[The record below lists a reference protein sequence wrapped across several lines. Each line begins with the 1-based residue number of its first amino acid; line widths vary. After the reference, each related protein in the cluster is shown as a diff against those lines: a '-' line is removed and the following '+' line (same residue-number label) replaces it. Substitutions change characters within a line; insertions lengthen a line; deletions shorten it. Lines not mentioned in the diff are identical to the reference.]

1 MGLGRWKLLR
11 ALGAVAADPAA
22 AADLGLPSAGTTG
35 HDEVFTV
42 NCPPYA
48 SLYAGDD
55 QGRLAAFWATAGL
68 DPPAEPDH
76 LAVLLD
82 GYARLGEAGKDDAR
96 RVLFGEFVWP
106 WLPAYL
112 GAVSDLPPGPLT
124 GWAELTLDALRDER
138 EQDRDL
144 DVGPGGALPRA
155 LREAPPPVRLG
166 EPGGPGGELPE
177 GLLTPLR
184 SGMILTRRA
193 VTAGAEQVG
202 AGQRIGNR
210 RRALGVMLAAEPE
223 RAARWLA
230 GEADRWARR
239 HASGQLEPG
248 RDGAGRDGAGR
259 DRAGRDRAGRDES
272 AGSDPVQLW
281 WAERAAGTARL
292 LRSTGAL
299 RGADEPLGGRE
310 PGGAHGARD
319 AQEGA
324 RDAQEGARD
333 AQEGARGGQEREWV
347 SAAD

>member
-22 AADLGLPSAGTTG
+22 AADLGLPPAGTTG
-35 HDEVFTV
+35 RDEVFTV

-55 QGRLAAFWATAGL
+55 QGRLAAFWAAAGL
-68 DPPAEPDH
+68 DPAAEPDH

-82 GYARLGEAGKDDAR
+82 RYAGLGEAGEDGAR

-112 GAVSDLPPGPLT
+112 GAVSDLPAGPLT
-124 GWAELTLDALRDER
+124 RWAELTLDALRDER
-138 EQDRDL
+138 EQDRDWGL
-144 DVGPGGALPRA
+144 EPGGSLPWALCD
-155 LREAPPPVRLG
+155 APPPVGLGGLG
-166 EPGGPGGELPE
+166 ELVE

-193 VTAGAEQVG
+193 VAAGAEQVG

-210 RRALGVMLAAEPE
+210 RRALDAMLAAEPE

-239 HASGQLEPG
+239 HASGQLGPSQDETSPDG
-248 RDGAGRDGAGR
+248 ASRDG
-259 DRAGRDRAGRDES
+259 S

-292 LRSTGAL
+292 LSGIDAL
-299 RGADEPLGGRE
+299 RGAGE
-310 PGGAHGARD
+310 ARD
-319 AQEGA
+319 PGETHGTRGQEGV
-324 RDAQEGARD
+324 
-333 AQEGARGGQEREWV
+333 RGGQETESV
-347 SAAD
+347 SVAD

>member
-1 MGLGRWKLLR
+1 MGLGRWELLR

-82 GYARLGEAGKDDAR
+82 GYAGLGEAGKDDAR
-96 RVLFGEFVWP
+96 RVLFGEFMWP

-124 GWAELTLDALRDER
+124 GWAELTLDALRAER

-144 DVGPGGALPRA
+144 DLGPGGPLPWA
-155 LREAPPPVRLG
+155 LREAPPPA
-166 EPGGPGGELPE
+166 GPDGLVA

-193 VTAGAEQVG
+193 VAAGAEQVG
-202 AGQRIGNR
+202 AGPRIGNR
-210 RRALGVMLAAEPE
+210 RRALGAMLAAEPE

-239 HASGQLEPG
+239 HASGQLG
-248 RDGAGRDGAGR
+248 TSQGGTSQGGTSQGGTSQGGASQGGASQGG
-259 DRAGRDRAGRDES
+259 ASQGGTSQGGS
-272 AGSDPVQLW
+272 AGSDPVQRW

-292 LRSTGAL
+292 LRGIDAL
-299 RGADEPLGGRE
+299 RRADEPRGARKS
-310 PGGAHGARD
+310 GGAHGARK
-319 AQEGA
+319 AQEGV
-324 RDAQEGARD
+324 RDGRET
-333 AQEGARGGQEREWV
+333 EWV

>member
-1 MGLGRWKLLR
+1 MGLGRWELLR

-82 GYARLGEAGKDDAR
+82 GYAGLGEAGKNDAR
-96 RVLFGEFVWP
+96 RVLFGEFMWP

-124 GWAELTLDALRDER
+124 GWAELTLDALRAER

-144 DVGPGGALPRA
+144 DLGPGGPLPWA
-155 LREAPPPVRLG
+155 LREAPPPA
-166 EPGGPGGELPE
+166 GPDGLVA

-193 VTAGAEQVG
+193 VAAGAEQVG
-202 AGQRIGNR
+202 AGPRIGNR
-210 RRALGVMLAAEPE
+210 RRALGAMLAAEPE

-230 GEADRWARR
+230 DEADRWARR
-239 HASGQLEPG
+239 HASGQLG
-248 RDGAGRDGAGR
+248 TSQGG
-259 DRAGRDRAGRDES
+259 S
-272 AGSDPVQLW
+272 AGPDPVQLW

-292 LRSTGAL
+292 LRGIDAL
-299 RGADEPLGGRE
+299 RRADEPRGARKS
-310 PGGAHGARD
+310 GGAHGARK
-319 AQEGA
+319 AQEGV
-324 RDAQEGARD
+324 RDGRET
-333 AQEGARGGQEREWV
+333 EWV

>member
-1 MGLGRWKLLR
+1 MIFAGDGVMPVTGGGDVVGLGRWKLLR

-22 AADLGLPSAGTTG
+22 AADLGRAVAGTTG

-48 SLYAGDD
+48 SLYAGND
-55 QGRLAAFWATAGL
+55 QGRLAAFWAAADL
-68 DPPAEPDH
+68 DRPAEPDH

-82 GYARLGEAGKDDAR
+82 GYAGLGEAGEDGAR

-138 EQDRDL
+138 EQYL
-144 DVGPGGALPRA
+144 DPAAPLPRA

-166 EPGGPGGELPE
+166 EPGGPDGGLGELIE

-193 VTAGAEQVG
+193 VAAGAEQVG

-210 RRALGVMLAAEPE
+210 RRALGAMLAAEPE

-230 GEADRWARR
+230 GEADHWARR
-239 HASGQLEPG
+239 HGASRPEASHCGPEEP
-248 RDGAGRDGAGR
+248 
-259 DRAGRDRAGRDES
+259 
-272 AGSDPVQLW
+272 DPVQRW

-292 LRSTGAL
+292 LRGAVIGESQRGDDSSGTGSHSQVPEL
-299 RGADEPLGGRE
+299 SNFP
-310 PGGAHGARD
+310 P
-319 AQEGA
+319 
-324 RDAQEGARD
+324 
-333 AQEGARGGQEREWV
+333 
-347 SAAD
+347 

>member
-1 MGLGRWKLLR
+1 
-11 ALGAVAADPAA
+11 
-22 AADLGLPSAGTTG
+22 
-35 HDEVFTV
+35 VFTV

-48 SLYAGDD
+48 SLYAGDG

-82 GYARLGEAGKDDAR
+82 GYAGLGEAGKDDAR

-112 GAVSDLPPGPLT
+112 GAVSDLPPAGP
-124 GWAELTLDALRDER
+124 D
-138 EQDRDL
+138 
-144 DVGPGGALPRA
+144 
-155 LREAPPPVRLG
+155 
-166 EPGGPGGELPE
+166 
-177 GLLTPLR
+177 GLVAGVLTPLR

-193 VTAGAEQVG
+193 VAAGAEQVG

-210 RRALGVMLAAEPE
+210 RRALGAMLAAEPE

-239 HASGQLEPG
+239 HASGQLG
-248 RDGAGRDGAGR
+248 TSQLGTSQGGASQGGASQGG
-259 DRAGRDRAGRDES
+259 ASQGGS

-292 LRSTGAL
+292 LRGIDAL
-299 RGADEPLGGRE
+299 RRTDEPRGARE
-310 PGGAHGARD
+310 SGGAHSARN
-319 AQEGA
+319 AQEGV
-324 RDAQEGARD
+324 RDGRET
-333 AQEGARGGQEREWV
+333 EWV

>member
-1 MGLGRWKLLR
+1 LLR
-11 ALGAVAADPAA
+11 ALGAVAAEPAA
-22 AADLGLPSAGTTG
+22 AADLGLPPAGTTG

-48 SLYAGDD
+48 SLYAGDV
-55 QGRLAAFWATAGL
+55 QGRLAGFWAAAGL
-68 DPPAEPDH
+68 DPAAEPDH

-82 GYARLGEAGKDDAR
+82 RYAGLGEAGEDGAR

-144 DVGPGGALPRA
+144 DLGPGGALPWA
-155 LREAPPPVRLG
+155 LREAPSPA
-166 EPGGPGGELPE
+166 GPDGLPE

-193 VTAGAEQVG
+193 VAAGAEQVG

-210 RRALGVMLAAEPE
+210 RRALGAMLAAEPE

-230 GEADRWARR
+230 GEAGRWARR
-239 HASGQLEPG
+239 HASGQLGPS
-248 RDGAGRDGAGR
+248 RDEAS
-259 DRAGRDRAGRDES
+259 RDES

-292 LRSTGAL
+292 LRSTEAL

-310 PGGAHGARD
+310 PGGPH
-319 AQEGA
+319 
-324 RDAQEGARD
+324 GARD
-333 AQEGARGGQEREWV
+333 AQEGARGGQETEWV
-347 SAAD
+347 SGVGQRG

>member
-1 MGLGRWKLLR
+1 MGLGRWNLLR

-22 AADLGLPSAGTTG
+22 AADLGLPPAGTTW

-48 SLYAGDD
+48 SLYAGDVR
-55 QGRLAAFWATAGL
+55 GRLAGFWAAAGL
-68 DPPAEPDH
+68 DPAAEPDH

-82 GYARLGEAGKDDAR
+82 RYAGLGEAGEDGAR

-124 GWAELTLDALRDER
+124 RWAELTLDALRDER
-138 EQDRDL
+138 EQYL
-144 DVGPGGALPRA
+144 GPAAPLPRA
-155 LREAPPPVRLG
+155 LRAAPPPA
-166 EPGGPGGELPE
+166 GPDGPVEGLAEGPDEGLAE

-324 RDAQEGARD
+324 RDAQEGAR
-333 AQEGARGGQEREWV
+333 GGQEREWV

>member
-1 MGLGRWKLLR
+1 VGLGRWKLLR

-144 DVGPGGALPRA
+144 DLGPGGALPWA

-166 EPGGPGGELPE
+166 EPGGPDGELPE

-193 VTAGAEQVG
+193 VAAGAEQVG

-210 RRALGVMLAAEPE
+210 RRALGAMLAAEPE

-239 HASGQLEPG
+239 HASGQLG
-248 RDGAGRDGAGR
+248 TSQLGTSQGGASQGGASQGG
-259 DRAGRDRAGRDES
+259 ASQGGS

-292 LRSTGAL
+292 LRGIDAL
-299 RGADEPLGGRE
+299 RRTDEPRGARE
-310 PGGAHGARD
+310 SGGAHSARN
-319 AQEGA
+319 AQEGV
-324 RDAQEGARD
+324 RDGRET
-333 AQEGARGGQEREWV
+333 EWV

>member
-1 MGLGRWKLLR
+1 M
-11 ALGAVAADPAA
+11 
-22 AADLGLPSAGTTG
+22 
-35 HDEVFTV
+35 FTV

-48 SLYAGDD
+48 SLYAGDG

-82 GYARLGEAGKDDAR
+82 GYAGLGEAGKDDAR
-96 RVLFGEFVWP
+96 RVLFGEFMWP

-124 GWAELTLDALRDER
+124 GWAELTLDALRAER

-144 DVGPGGALPRA
+144 DLGPGGPLPWA
-155 LREAPPPVRLG
+155 LREAPPPA
-166 EPGGPGGELPE
+166 GPDGLVA

-193 VTAGAEQVG
+193 VAAGAEQVG
-202 AGQRIGNR
+202 AGPRIGNR
-210 RRALGVMLAAEPE
+210 RRALGAMLAAEPE

-239 HASGQLEPG
+239 HASGQLG
-248 RDGAGRDGAGR
+248 TSQGGASQGG
-259 DRAGRDRAGRDES
+259 S
-272 AGSDPVQLW
+272 AGSDPVQRW

-292 LRSTGAL
+292 LRGIDAL
-299 RGADEPLGGRE
+299 RRADEPRGARKS
-310 PGGAHGARD
+310 GGAHGARN
-319 AQEGA
+319 AQEGV
-324 RDAQEGARD
+324 RDGRET
-333 AQEGARGGQEREWV
+333 EWV